1 MGNLIHGVFSQHDR
15 RRFEVYAYS
24 LSDFSDPISAAIRN
38 GVDHFKMVAEENSE
52 AIAQRIRA
60 DGIDVLIDLM
70 GHTHHAR
77 PSLAR
82 RPAPY
87 SCITWGIPVPCRL
100 IDGVIAD
107 SRLIPPDHES
117 HHRETVHRCPGDL

>member
-77 PSLAR
+77 PSILAR
-82 RPAPY
+82 RPAALQLHYQYPAP
-87 SCITWGIPVPCRL
+87 SSIGL
-100 IDGVIAD
+100 MA
-107 SRLIPPDHES
+107 
-117 HHRETVHRCPGDL
+117 